1 MEVKGVA
8 LKNSFDWVV
17 EQHGKESWKKI
28 IEDIPKDS
36 QQYISDGIIFSSEW
50 YPLKVYIDI
59 NKAIINK
66 YGDGNHKII
75 YEIAKEGAMKN
86 MNSVYKI
93 FMKIASPAYVTKK
106 AAAIYSQFYTFGKM
120 KVHTSEP
127 NRAVLHLE
135 GVPNEPIFFERI
147 SGYMSGVLELTKVKN
162 VKLTY
167 EYDKNKKCVIFEGS
181 WK

>member
-50 YPLKVYIDI
+50 YPFKVFIDI

-66 YGDGNHKII
+66 YGNGNHKII
-75 YEIAKEGAMKN
+75 YEIAKNGAIKN
-86 MNSVYKI
+86 MNSIYKI

-106 AAAIYSQFYTFGKM
+106 AAAIYSQFYTFGQM

-127 NRAVLHLE
+127 TRVVLHLE
-135 GVPNEPIFFERI
+135 GVHNEPIFFERI
-147 SGYMSGVLELTKVKN
+147 SGYITGVLTLTKVKN
-162 VKLTY
+162 LKLTY
-167 EYDKNKKCVIFEGS
+167 RYDEKGKSATFDANWE
-181 WK
+181 